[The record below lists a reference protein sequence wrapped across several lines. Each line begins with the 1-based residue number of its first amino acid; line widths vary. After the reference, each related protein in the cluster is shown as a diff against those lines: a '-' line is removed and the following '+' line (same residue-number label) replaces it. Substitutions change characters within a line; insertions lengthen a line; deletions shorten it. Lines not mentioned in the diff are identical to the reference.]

1 LPEHTI
7 NKMICPQ
14 CHTEWP
20 GDFVTCAED
29 GQPLKS
35 IQDDPLIGQT
45 FADRYQIVSVLGLGG
60 MSVVYKAKHKLMDRM
75 VAIKLMHAG
84 LVKEPMALQRFQQES
99 KAAASISHQ
108 NVVTVYDFGIT
119 ADGQAFFVMD
129 CLEGPTLGDV
139 IEKIGHLPVERAV
152 NIFRQVCD
160 GLECA
165 HKKGVIHR
173 DLKPA
178 NLVLLTQEDG
188 SELVKIV
195 DFGIAKFLP
204 TSGKKG
210 QSLTQVGEVFGSPL
224 FMSPEQLQAR
234 AVDARSD
241 IYALGCVMYETLTGV
256 LAVLGDNVV
265 ETMNMHLS
273 QKPKSF
279 KEVAP
284 SLKIPEE
291 VEAIVF
297 KCLEK
302 SPSDRFQSAADVAR
316 ALPDYGYVPAS
327 QGGAI
332 TGNMSGRTAKSPRQ
346 FITINLK
353 TDSKVLTWVSGV
365 FAGILALVLAFLFF
379 WQGPTDDHGAI
390 INKIAWQFAL
400 SASDVAYGQ
409 QNYEM
414 AAKCTEYAASL
425 AEKFVDG
432 HTRLLETLNTEAK
445 IYRAANRYAELKNV
459 NDRISVVRNQKVLAD
474 FDKVMVYLDGL
485 VSSKDALR
493 IRMNAVDAEASI
505 DKVIRGSDELG
516 ATDMFA
522 KQEILLRR
530 CRQVFEKLGV
540 HDGEIQARLNWAL
553 ADCLFR
559 QQKTLEIR
567 ALLVEALELSKKL
580 GSKSPGFVVRSLLK
594 LGIFDKDQ
602 NDFPKTKL
610 ELEEAVALSKKQS
623 DKQLRSDCLS
633 AYADYFH
640 QLHQDDKAKVLYEE
654 AAKLA
659 QS

>member
-1 LPEHTI
+1 
-7 NKMICPQ
+7 MICPQ
-14 CHTEWP
+14 CHAEWP

-29 GQPLKS
+29 GQTLKS
-35 IQDDPLIGQT
+35 IQDDPMIGQT
-45 FADRYQIVSVLGLGG
+45 FAERYQIVSVLGLGG

-108 NVVTVYDFGIT
+108 NVVTVYDFGLT

-139 IEKIGHLPVERAV
+139 IEKNGHLPVERAV

-204 TSGKKG
+204 AAGKKG

-273 QKPKSF
+273 QKPKPF

-284 SLKIPEE
+284 TLKIPEE
-291 VEAIVF
+291 VEAVVF

-302 SPSDRFQSAADVAR
+302 NPSDRFQSAADVAR
-316 ALPDYGYVPAS
+316 ALPDYGYVTAS

-332 TGNMSGRTAKSPRQ
+332 TANNLGSRTAKSPRQ

-353 TDSKVLTWVSGV
+353 TDSKLLTWLSSV
-365 FAGILALVLAFLFF
+365 FAGMLACIIAFLCF
-379 WQGPTDDHGAI
+379 WQGPADDHGAI

-414 AAKCTEYAASL
+414 ASKCTEYATSL
-425 AEKFVDG
+425 AEKFIDG

-445 IYRAANRYAELKNV
+445 IYRAANRYADLKNV

-474 FDKVMVYLDGL
+474 YDKVMVYLDGL
-485 VSSKDALR
+485 VSSKDSLR

-505 DKVIRGSDELG
+505 DKVTRASDELG
-516 ATDMFA
+516 ATSMLA
-522 KQEILLRR
+522 KQETLLRR
-530 CRQVFEKLGV
+530 CREVFEKIGV
-540 HDGEIQARLNWAL
+540 RDGEIQARLDWAL

-559 QQKTLEIR
+559 QQKTLDIR
-567 ALLVEALELSKKL
+567 PMLVEALSASRKL
-580 GSKSPGFVVRSLLK
+580 GKKSPGFVVRALLK

-602 NDFPKTKL
+602 SDFPKAKV
-610 ELEEAVALSKKQS
+610 ELEEAVALSRKQG
-623 DKQLRSDCLS
+623 DQQLTSECLS

-640 QLHQDDKAKVLYEE
+640 QLHQDDKAKLLYQE
-654 AAKLA
+654 ASKLA
-659 QS
+659 N

>member
-14 CHTEWP
+14 CHAEWP

-29 GQPLKS
+29 GQTLKS
-35 IQDDPLIGQT
+35 MQDDPMIGQT
-45 FADRYQIVSVLGLGG
+45 FAERYQIVSVLGLGG

-119 ADGQAFFVMD
+119 AEGQAFFVMD

-139 IEKIGHLPVERAV
+139 IEKNGHLPVERAV

-204 TSGKKG
+204 TAGKKG

-241 IYALGCVMYETLTGV
+241 VYALGCVMYETLTGV

-273 QKPKSF
+273 QKPKPF

-284 SLKIPEE
+284 SIKIPEE
-291 VEAIVF
+291 VEAVVF

-316 ALPDYGYVPAS
+316 ALPDYGYFKAT

-332 TGNMSGRTAKSPRQ
+332 TGNGSRTAKSPRQ

-365 FAGILALVLAFLFF
+365 FAGIVAFSMAFLLL
-379 WQGPTDDHGAI
+379 WNGPVDDRGTE
-390 INKIAWQFAL
+390 INKIAWQLAI
-400 SASDVAYGQ
+400 SASDICFGRQDYGQ
-409 QNYEM
+409 
-414 AAKCTEYAASL
+414 AAKFTGYAESL
-425 AEKFVDG
+425 AEKFGDG
-432 HTRLLETLNTEAK
+432 HSRLLETLATEAK
-445 IYRAANRYAELKNV
+445 IYRAANEYTLLKQV
-459 NDRISVVRNQKVLAD
+459 NDRISVVRNQKVVAD
-474 FDKVMVYLDGL
+474 YNKVMDYLNGL
-485 VSSKDALR
+485 TASKDALR
-493 IRMNAVDAEASI
+493 TRLNAVDAEASI
-505 DKVIRGSDELG
+505 TKVLRASDELG
-516 ATDMFA
+516 ATSMFA
-522 KQEILLRR
+522 KQETLLRH
-530 CRQVFEKLGV
+530 CREVFERIGV
-540 HDGEIQARLNWAL
+540 RDGEIQASLDWAL

-559 QQKTLEIR
+559 QQKTLDIR
-567 ALLVEALELSKKL
+567 TLLTEALSLSRKL
-580 GSKSPGFVVRSLLK
+580 GSNRSPGYVVRALLK

-602 NDFPKTKL
+602 SDFPKAKS

-623 DKQLRSDCLS
+623 DKQLRVDCLS

-640 QLHQDDKAKVLYEE
+640 QLHQDDKAKLLYQE
-654 AAKLA
+654 ASKL
-659 QS
+659 SN